1 MENENKDLQGGADI
15 SEMQEKVRRD
25 VSEKI
30 ASAAEEV
37 QDEIDAAAA
46 EEDAALADAGQE
58 TADGEENED
67 TAFDGADEDPSW
79 NDANFAEPVKEPK
92 KVTLTVTNLV
102 LSLVGTA
109 IVGALVL
116 LLCLQIPGWV
126 ESAPEGKKVASVD
139 GMTVTDMDMNYYVY
153 AAAM

>member
-46 EEDAALADAGQE
+46 EEDAALAEAGQEAAEGEE
-58 TADGEENED
+58 TADG
-67 TAFDGADEDPSW
+67 AFDGADEDPSW
-79 NDANFAEPVKEPK
+79 NDANFTEPVKEPK

-109 IVGALVL
+109 IVFVPPDPRLG
-116 LLCLQIPGWV
+116 
-126 ESAPEGKKVASVD
+126 
-139 GMTVTDMDMNYYVY
+139 
-153 AAAM
+153 